1 MEGVRRKAKEALGA
15 GPKLCTGG
23 TCIGGDGDGDGDG
36 YGHSHRP
43 QRRPAGP
50 ARCGGPSPEGE
61 VEVI

>member
-23 TCIGGDGDGDGDG
+23 TCIGGDGDG